1 MNSLILQV
9 KDQKYKMFL
18 EDYPQAKNETEARQ
32 KHEELKSNPEL
43 FNCAKD
49 QTAFLNIFFGRMWHD
64 LHSNKAFND
73 FLREKIT
80 RKLLKVKV
88 SYILNYVNLITILTI
103 MCCNDELSLTMSWVG
118 CLLTDSELFISFAEN
133 SQILL
138 KIYVIPILL
147 TFIYLVALS
156 LLVNNQLNSS
166 LNSTHHCGT

>member
-1 MNSLILQV
+1 
-9 KDQKYKMFL
+9 MFL

-88 SYILNYVNLITILTI
+88 SYVPNKVCKSNHYYY
-103 MCCNDELSLTMSWVG
+103 
-118 CLLTDSELFISFAEN
+118 ISSYSFRGE
-133 SQILL
+133 
-138 KIYVIPILL
+138 Y
-147 TFIYLVALS
+147 FF
-156 LLVNNQLNSS
+156 
-166 LNSTHHCGT
+166 

>member
-88 SYILNYVNLITILTI
+88 SNV
-103 MCCNDELSLTMSWVG
+103 
-118 CLLTDSELFISFAEN
+118 F
-133 SQILL
+133 L
-138 KIYVIPILL
+138 K
-147 TFIYLVALS
+147 S
-156 LLVNNQLNSS
+156 
-166 LNSTHHCGT
+166 

>member
-1 MNSLILQV
+1 
-9 KDQKYKMFL
+9 MFL

-88 SYILNYVNLITILTI
+88 SNVFLNLNFITIVL
-103 MCCNDELSLTMSWVG
+103 DY
-118 CLLTDSELFISFAEN
+118 LFIIAKVTKDKVSTYA
-133 SQILL
+133 
-138 KIYVIPILL
+138 
-147 TFIYLVALS
+147 
-156 LLVNNQLNSS
+156 SS
-166 LNSTHHCGT
+166 

>member
-1 MNSLILQV
+1 
-9 KDQKYKMFL
+9 MFL

-88 SYILNYVNLITILTI
+88 SNSFILKFHHSCAHLFLY
-103 MCCNDELSLTMSWVG
+103 
-118 CLLTDSELFISFAEN
+118 LFIIAKVTKDKVSPYA
-133 SQILL
+133 
-138 KIYVIPILL
+138 
-147 TFIYLVALS
+147 
-156 LLVNNQLNSS
+156 SS
-166 LNSTHHCGT
+166 

>member
-88 SYILNYVNLITILTI
+88 SNVFFNLNFITIVFI
-103 MCCNDELSLTMSWVG
+103 C
-118 CLLTDSELFISFAEN
+118 LFIIAKVTKDKVSP
-133 SQILL
+133 S
-138 KIYVIPILL
+138 
-147 TFIYLVALS
+147 
-156 LLVNNQLNSS
+156 
-166 LNSTHHCGT
+166 